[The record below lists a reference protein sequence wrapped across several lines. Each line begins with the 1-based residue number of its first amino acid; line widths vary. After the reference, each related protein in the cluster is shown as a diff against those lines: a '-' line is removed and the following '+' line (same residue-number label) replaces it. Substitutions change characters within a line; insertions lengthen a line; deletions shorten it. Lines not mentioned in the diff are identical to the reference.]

1 MRIEMQR
8 LGFRIESPIFLKA
21 LTAEDK
27 ATVDQLKEDYDNL
40 TPLQK
45 MLVEEE

>member
-8 LGFRIESPIFLKA
+8 LGFRDRIADLPES

-45 MLVEEE
+45 MLVEE